1 MAMPSIRKTC
11 AITAVGVMTSV
22 GALLAAPTAS
32 ADVFTDCSVPVSRAS
47 VAIVCGLVYGGQARG
62 RGDCPAAPDVY
73 TKWVRSDGVSYS
85 GVCLT
90 YVRRGILEV
99 RAG

>member
-1 MAMPSIRKTC
+1 MMPSIRRIC
-11 AITAVGVMTSV
+11 VVAAVGASTAVGS
-22 GALLAAPTAS
+22 LLAAPTAS
-32 ADVFTDCSVPVSRAS
+32 ADVFADCSVPVSRSS

-73 TKWVRSDGVSYS
+73 TRWVRSDGTSYS